1 METLSNGRLRL
12 AISPDAATVIVEDVP
27 HGCVWRLD
35 TSRRGYQRGRG
46 DQQVRPFPQ
55 GRVHRIAEAI
65 VSEHRVDAGVVR
77 YSWSLED
84 DHVRVELTCDREAA
98 ESVSLPGPFEPTHGS
113 TRIAV
118 PIYQGL
124 LIDGRGGNW
133 EANLGHHGHF
143 GFTMAMAAVIG
154 DRGALLAT
162 HDSPTNWKGRFGQA
176 DGRPFVTFEHQRCAV
191 EGFVD
196 AVVRLYPMDRDVKSI
211 CHRYR
216 QRLIER
222 GQFRSWEEKIAV
234 KPAIAKLFGSLF
246 AFIGYNATTQVD
258 YATSARRLRDG
269 GFDRVFYY
277 PVGFCHYS
285 KDFRMGGDEPIAL
298 NADQIAALKAAGG
311 RVSPWGWVMEA
322 LDDGTP
328 QRRSVYRRDHT
339 GQFVPN
345 WKIDQYQWYETCTP
359 YQMEFLRQQLAGEM
373 AGMDWMHFDVSAM
386 RPGVWC
392 CNTEHA
398 LHANRPMGRREDL
411 AWVQRLFSHAT
422 VGNRVVSSE
431 GFGDHYAP
439 YYDVGTTKAM
449 PADPAEHE
457 NAAIVVPM
465 TSLVLHDS
473 CLHDWWEVHNYN
485 ANPGFGPGPIP
496 HDLALGGSGR
506 PRLKAAIDALH
517 GYPPNVFPF
526 GRQYAWIDIEKR
538 TTYSFVVQIDDEP
551 VRAALA
557 AALPVAKLH
566 RRIGRHAMTDF
577 QLLSDDGRVQ
587 TTTFADGTRV
597 VANFGNQPAEID
609 GWGRL
614 EGESWREAR
623 P

>member
-1 METLSNGRLRL
+1 METLSNDRLRL
-12 AISPDAATVIVEDVP
+12 AISPDGAAVIVEDVSR
-27 HGCVWRLD
+27 GCAWRLD
-35 TSRRGYQRGRG
+35 ASRQGWQRGGG
-46 DQQVRPFPQ
+46 DVTLRPLPP
-55 GRVHRIAEAI
+55 GRVQRVGETILI
-65 VSEHRVDAGVVR
+65 EHQLEGGRAR
-77 YSWSLED
+77 YRWWLET
-84 DHVRVELTCDREAA
+84 DHVRVELTCDRAAA
-98 ESVSLPGPFEPTHGS
+98 ESVSLPGPFEPMEGG

-124 LIDGRGGNW
+124 LIGGRGGDW
-133 EANLGHHGHF
+133 EASLGHHGHF

-162 HDSPTNWKGRFGQA
+162 HDSPTNWKGRFGQT
-176 DGRPFVTFEHQRCAV
+176 DGRPFFTFEHQRCAV

-196 AVVRLYPMDRDVKSI
+196 AVVRLYPVDRDVKSV
-211 CHRYR
+211 CRRYR
-216 QRLIER
+216 RRVVER
-222 GQFRSWEEKIAV
+222 GQFTSWEEKIAV
-234 KPAIAKLFGSLF
+234 KPAVAELFGSLF

-258 YATSARRLRDG
+258 YAASARRLRDMD
-269 GFDRVFYY
+269 FDRVFYY

-298 NADQIAALKAAGG
+298 NADQIAALKATGG

-322 LDDGTP
+322 LDNGTP
-328 QRRSVYRRDHT
+328 QRRGLYRRDHT

-359 YQMEFLRQQLAGEM
+359 YQVEFLRQQLAGEM

-392 CNTEHA
+392 CNSEHA
-398 LHANRPMGRREDL
+398 LHGHRPMGRREDL
-411 AWVQRLFSHAT
+411 TWAQRLFSPAT

-439 YYDVGTTKAM
+439 FYDVGTTKAM
-449 PADPAEHE
+449 PADPAEHPH
-457 NAAIVVPM
+457 AAVVVPM

-485 ANPGFGPGPIP
+485 ENPGFGPGPIP
-496 HDLALGGSGR
+496 HGLALSGSGR

-517 GYPPNVFPF
+517 GWPPNVFPF

-538 TTYSFVVQIDDEP
+538 TTWSFVIQLDDEP
-551 VRAALA
+551 VRAALT

-566 RRIGRHAMTDF
+566 QRIGRCAMSDF
-577 QLLSDDGRVQ
+577 ELLSDDGLIQ
-587 TTTFADGTRV
+587 STTFSDGTRV
-597 VANFGNQPAEID
+597 AANLSARAVDLP

-614 EGESWREAR
+614 EGESWREGR
-623 P
+623 K